1 MMLDILSVTLSG
13 HSPQTTQGE
22 TANLT
27 WQWLGEG
34 VLMLTPHGGYTQSVV
49 LSAGIHGNETAPI
62 EIINQLVTE
71 LLMGELPLVV
81 RLLVILG
88 NPPAIRA
95 GERYL
100 MADINRMFGG
110 RHQNSPSGEEPKRA
124 AFLEQTV
131 IDFFD
136 ADSQSM
142 RLHYDLHTAIRG
154 SRHTRF
160 GLLPYQ
166 PAPYSAAMLRWLQDI
181 ELDALVMHTSAG
193 GTFAHFSSEHCRAA
207 SCTLE
212 LGKALPFGENQ
223 LTQFSGIIA
232 GLKALVSGGPLPK
245 RTTQAMIFYRVVKS
259 LLKQQPDFQL
269 LVTDD
274 TLNFTR
280 FRQGT
285 LLTEQS
291 HESYRVQ
298 HEAEWILFPN
308 PRVAMGLRAGIMLVQ
323 MDESELPTV

>member
-1 MMLDILSVTLSG
+1 MLDFLSVTLSG
-13 HSPQTTQGE
+13 HAPQTTQGE
-22 TANLT
+22 TVNLK

-34 VLMLTPHGGYTQSVV
+34 VLELMPHGGNTPSVV

-62 EIINQLVTE
+62 EIINQLVAD
-71 LLMGELPLVV
+71 LLVGELPLAV

-100 MADINRMFGG
+100 TADINRMFGG
-110 RHQNSPSGEEPKRA
+110 RHQNYSAGDEPKRA
-124 AFLEQTV
+124 AFIEQRV
-131 IDFFD
+131 ADFFA
-136 ADSQSM
+136 ADSQSI

-154 SRHTRF
+154 SHHTRF

-166 PAPYSAAMLRWLQDI
+166 PTPYSAAMLRWLQDI

-193 GTFAHFSSEHCRAA
+193 GTFAHFSREHCLAA

-223 LTQFSGIIA
+223 LTQFSTIIA
-232 GLKALVSGGPLPK
+232 GLRALVSGEQLPE
-245 RTTQAMIFYRVVKS
+245 RSAEPMIFYRVVKS
-259 LLKQQPDFQL
+259 LLKQHPDFKL
-269 LVTDD
+269 WVADD

-280 FRQGT
+280 FKQGT
-285 LLTEQS
+285 LLAEQPN
-291 HESYRVQ
+291 ELYRVQ
-298 HEAEWILFPN
+298 HDAEWILFPN
-308 PRVAMGLRAGIMLVQ
+308 PCVAMGLRAGIMLVQ
-323 MDESELPTV
+323 MDECELPTT